1 MNEHKEVVGFGK
13 SSWQAEKSS
22 WAASIGLGA
31 LIAAA
36 GFTLV
41 LWAVAWFI
49 PKFLLF
55 TQSRWARLLPAIS
68 IFFISISGLVHLL
81 RKRRSNNPRRTR

>member
-1 MNEHKEVVGFGK
+1 MNERKEVVEFGK

-22 WAASIGLGA
+22 WAVSIALGA

-36 GFTLV
+36 SFTLV
-41 LWAVAWFI
+41 LAAAAWFM
-49 PKFLLF
+49 PKFLSF

-68 IFFISISGLVHLL
+68 ILFISTSGLVHFL
-81 RKRRSNNPRRTR
+81 RKRRSNIRRTR